1 MIFNQWLKD
10 KANELEITRMD
21 FAKKTGITY
30 RNLQTR
36 NKGNPQLSNL
46 IILCEV
52 INSIQKGDKSSFDA
66 LIIEAIGSC
75 SQKYL
80 EAVKRIEEG
89 K

>member
-10 KANELEITRMD
+10 KANELGLTRMD

-30 RNLQTR
+30 RNLQIKNT
-36 NKGNPQLSNL
+36 GNPQLSNL

-52 INSIQKGDKSSFDA
+52 INSIQNGDKASFDA
-66 LIIEAIGSC
+66 LIIESIESC
-75 SQKYL
+75 SEKYKK
-80 EAVKRIEEG
+80 AVKRLEEG